1 MKDLTLLSVNWNQ
14 RPVMELMLKSFVKHH
29 YKGEPLK
36 LMLIDNGSNDDS
48 KKWLTENEVPFI
60 DLPLNIGHESAVNA
74 VYKKIE
80 TTYCLLVDTDTQFIT
95 DIYWLFVF
103 LNDKCILA
111 GDLISGDNL
120 GTAIKPRVGAWF
132 FLWNIAR
139 MKSHG
144 ITKFRDTHDHSYD
157 TASWQTEQIFK
168 LGYTHHQ
175 INRTGDID
183 RDVIGMNY
191 GDFYHL
197 GKMSW
202 ATSHHHDRIDEIA
215 MRLRYVKEQLPLYA
229 DIELKGKFI

>member
-1 MKDLTLLSVNWNQ
+1 MKDLTLVMANWNQ
-14 RPVMELMLKSFVKHH
+14 RLVMELCLKSYVKHH
-29 YKGEPLK
+29 YTGEPLK
-36 LMLIDNGSNDDS
+36 LMLIENGSNDDS
-48 KKWLTENEVPFI
+48 KRWLAENQIPFI
-60 DLPLNIGHESAVNA
+60 DLPLNIGHESGVNA
-74 VYKKIE
+74 IYKKID
-80 TTYCLLVDTDTQFIT
+80 TQYCLLVDTDVQFVSNT
-95 DIYWLFVF
+95 HKYLDYLD
-103 LNDKCILA
+103 DKCILA

-120 GTAIKPRVGAWF
+120 GTAIKPRIGAWY
-132 FLWNIAR
+132 FLWDIAR

-144 ITKFRDTHDHSYD
+144 IIKFRDTHDHSYD

-191 GDFYHL
+191 QTFYHL

-215 MRLRYVKEQLPLYA
+215 MRLRYVKEQLPKYA
-229 DIELKGKFI
+229 DVELKGKFI